1 MSECIVKLLEQYL
14 AHNKQHLNVS
24 VIITGCTLY
33 YDVPTCQTVRICACQ
48 FHCYVS
54 SSYHSRPAINIE

>member
-1 MSECIVKLLEQYL
+1 MSECIIKLLEQYL
-14 AHNKQHLNVS
+14 AQNKQPLNVS

-33 YDVPTCQTVRICACQ
+33 YDVLTCQTLRICASK

-54 SSYHSRPAINIE
+54 SSYHSRPTVNIE